1 MTDRPDS
8 TRVNIYGREYSI
20 RGEGDPAY
28 VAEIAHFVDMRMRE
42 MTDNIT
48 MASTSKVAI
57 LAAQKKAL
65 DKEIDLSKSTL
76 LKPGGQYLRKYNP
89 DNFST
94 FEEGIKTTIRA
105 QIEIT
110 QRKLEGVDV
119 RLNALDALEQ
129 KVDTIKTALIKNP
142 KVNRPYMALKNEI
155 RIFRE
160 RLNDW
165 KTEATEAV
173 QMWQGKV

>member
-57 LAAQKKAL
+57 LAALNITDELFRLEKGMEEERSGQSRFLDSLAEKIERAL
-65 DKEIDLSKSTL
+65 AGNGSE
-76 LKPGGQYLRKYNP
+76 PGGSAVRSYAASP
-89 DNFST
+89 
-94 FEEGIKTTIRA
+94 ERA
-105 QIEIT
+105 SIPSSS
-110 QRKLEGVDV
+110 G
-119 RLNALDALEQ
+119 
-129 KVDTIKTALIKNP
+129 TASG
-142 KVNRPYMALKNEI
+142 R
-155 RIFRE
+155 
-160 RLNDW
+160 
-165 KTEATEAV
+165 
-173 QMWQGKV
+173 G

>member
-57 LAAQKKAL
+57 LAALNITDELFRLEKSIEEGRSNQARFLDSLAEKIEKAL
-65 DKEIDLSKSTL
+65 EKSGEDRNGASGREPSFL
-76 LKPGGQYLRKYNP
+76 
-89 DNFST
+89 D
-94 FEEGIKTTIRA
+94 RA
-105 QIEIT
+105 AIPSVSVS
-110 QRKLEGVDV
+110 GS
-119 RLNALDALEQ
+119 
-129 KVDTIKTALIKNP
+129 
-142 KVNRPYMALKNEI
+142 
-155 RIFRE
+155 
-160 RLNDW
+160 
-165 KTEATEAV
+165 
-173 QMWQGKV
+173 GKAAGTG